1 MTENNNRRS
10 AVWSESNAYSF
21 DEKQGLSGE
30 LFKRSGSNTDTSLF
44 TRGFQQLVCSKMIPI
59 Y

>member
-10 AVWSESNAYSF
+10 AVWSESNAYFF

-30 LFKRSGSNTDTSLF
+30 LFKRSGSNTELPFLRGAFSNLF
-44 TRGFQQLVCSKMIPI
+44 VLK
-59 Y
+59 